1 MGMGDLFLSRRR
13 LLFTA
18 GAGALGVAVLGSC
31 SSSSP
36 PPPAEPPD
44 TPVPAASGAVAGDW
58 RRVDRTIVAAY
69 ILVRGREA
77 AIVDLGTI
85 GSEAAI
91 EQGLKAAGASWKSV
105 RHIVLTHMHADHV
118 GGLPEI
124 APLVGAKLYCGMG
137 DLYSIASPKEL
148 KPVAEGD
155 EIFGLRIIETPG
167 HTSGH
172 ISVFEPSTGIL
183 VAGDALRTSN
193 GLEGSDPPNT
203 ENETQ
208 ANASVRKLAG
218 LDVKAILP
226 GHGRP
231 LTAGASKAL
240 KALAAGLPA

>member
-1 MGMGDLFLSRRR
+1 MGELWISRRR

-18 GAGALGVAVLGSC
+18 GAGAIGMAVLGSC
-31 SSSSP
+31 STSSSP
-36 PPPAEPPD
+36 PAPAESPE

-69 ILVRGREA
+69 ILVRGKEA

-85 GSEAAI
+85 GSESAI
-91 EQGLKAAGASWKSV
+91 EEGLKAAGANWASV
-105 RHIVLTHMHADHV
+105 KHIVLTHMHQDHV

-124 APLVGAKLYCGMG
+124 APLVKANLYCGMG

-148 KPVAEGD
+148 KPVADGD
-155 EIFGLRIIETPG
+155 EVFGLQIIETPG
-167 HTSGH
+167 HTNGH

-203 ENETQ
+203 ESEIR
-208 ANASVRKLAG
+208 ANASVRKLAAM
-218 LDVKAILP
+218 DIKAILP
-226 GHGRP
+226 GHGEP